1 MTQSAA
7 ERKTPRKRK
16 TERNEDNW
24 YKRDPEAYFD
34 ATRELS
40 LEERGAYSDL
50 LDMIYM
56 HGGAIPYSDRVIAG
70 LLVINIRKW
79 NYLKRRLLDAEK
91 LFLTAEGYLHNKAA
105 EELLT
110 ERALERDRRGTSA
123 GPRRDR
129 RGTSAGLPPG
139 RLGNTNKINGTHDD
153 LLTDIRDKKEE
164 KREEEKKEDGEP
176 AAAVEQEA
184 PVKAAAGLASSN
196 EILIFRK
203 LTELANGDIAA
214 ADRWLRTHRPFGE
227 DAMRIAIGK
236 VAEEVASKKRVVDP
250 LKLASAVLLRIDGAK
265 AAPPVLKIVP
275 PWRQAQQ
282 DPMDLLREIEREA
295 AELVA

>member
-1 MTQSAA
+1 MSQSAA
-7 ERKTPRKRK
+7 ERKPRKRK

-79 NYLKRRLLDAEK
+79 NYLKKRLLDAEK
-91 LFLTAEGYLHNKAA
+91 LFLTSEGYLHNKAA

-139 RLGNTNKINGTHDD
+139 RAEIVNEINDGCEKM
-153 LLTDIRDKKEE
+153 LTDIRKKKEE
-164 KREEEKKEDGEP
+164 KREEVEP
-176 AAAVEQEA
+176 AAAVEQDA
-184 PVKAAAGLASSN
+184 VKAAAGLASSN

-203 LTELANGDIAA
+203 LIEIANGDVAA
-214 ADRWLRTHRPFGE
+214 ADVWLRAHRPFGE
-227 DAMRIAIGK
+227 EAIRIAVGK
-236 VAEEVASKKRVVDP
+236 VADDVAAKKRVVNP
-250 LKLASAVLLRIDGAK
+250 LKLASAVLMRIDGAK

-275 PWRQAQQ
+275 PWRQAKE
-282 DPMDLLREIEREA
+282 DPMDWIRELEREA

>member
-7 ERKTPRKRK
+7 ERKASSKR
-16 TERNEDNW
+16 TQRNEDGW

-34 ATRELS
+34 GTRELS
-40 LEERGAYSDL
+40 LEERGAYSDI

-79 NYLKRRLLDAEK
+79 NYLKGRLLAAKK

-110 ERALERDRRGTSA
+110 ERGLARDRRGTSA

-129 RGTSAGLPPG
+129 RGTSAGPPPG
-139 RLGNTNKINGTHDD
+139 RLGNTNKINTTHDD
-153 LLTDIRDKKEE
+153 LLTDIRSKKEE

-176 AAAVEQEA
+176 AAAVEQDA
-184 PVKAAAGLASSN
+184 AKAAAGLASSN

-203 LTELANGDIAA
+203 LTELAGGDVHA
-214 ADRWLRTHRPFGE
+214 ADVWLRAHRPFGE
-227 DAMRIAIGK
+227 EAIRIAVGK
-236 VAEEVASKKRVVDP
+236 VADDVAAKKRVVDP

-265 AAPPVLKIVP
+265 AAPPVLKVVP
-275 PWRQAQQ
+275 PWRQAQE

-295 AELVA
+295 RELVA